1 MALWGLQAEEK
12 GGKAS
17 VESVDS
23 LQCDRLRER
32 RERREFVRAHT
43 SSLAGLFVP
52 CEMFPMRS

>member
-23 LQCDRLRER
+23 LQCDGL